1 MPGAK
6 PVLGLFKNEDEL
18 RDHLAER
25 LTIVEPQLALITT
38 NFVVENPAGASGA
51 FDILAKDRFGNFV
64 IIEVKRSEQAA
75 RQALHELSKYIALF
89 MEDQKVDS
97 HRIRCFVL
105 STHWHELDIP
115 LSFFADYCPVQVK
128 GFEITLENQ
137 AVVSEER
144 VLPKVSLQSRLSPD
158 MRFYY
163 FASAQNQQSFSA
175 DLQRALSNAE
185 HVRAAVIV
193 MEPIGKR
200 ERMSLLCVW
209 RVPDKAIGDVKKLIF
224 NPDFQEEIYLHPG
237 WEIETDLCDW
247 LEDQSDKAEFVFY
260 SDTRAT
266 PEKVENQKVHHHYA
280 QLVKLGDWPRN
291 DLVNNLDEI
300 MRCLTAKD
308 VDARSTRS
316 NRYRFSKASSKS
328 TGKAWSYA
336 SEAFASFIG
345 HTPFWLSMYQQ
356 IASEIPD
363 DATVEFEGYDMRHF
377 YYAVHQG
384 TEYPGAELSAFGLI
398 IKNNDIHVT
407 VEGGW
412 MWDGLTRP
420 QNALANI
427 EKTYGNLPSLW
438 HMIGSAVDQ
447 DRYESV
453 YEEHGF
459 FPYVFVQNLHASE
472 AVLYGPDNS
481 PTQLDTPK
489 KLQAFIAA
497 NPDYCAEVS
506 ECLKC
511 FPRNFATVE

>member
-1 MPGAK
+1 MPEAR
-6 PVLGLFKNEDEL
+6 PVLGLFENEDEL
-18 RDHLAER
+18 RDYLAEH

-38 NFVVENPAGASGA
+38 NFVVENPIGSKGA
-51 FDILAKDRFGNFV
+51 FDILARDRFGNFV

-105 STHWHELDIP
+105 STHWRELDIP

-128 GFEITLENQ
+128 GFELKLENQ
-137 AVVSEER
+137 LVVAEER
-144 VLPKVSLQSRLSPD
+144 VLPKVSLESRLSPD

-163 FASAQNQQSFSA
+163 FASAENQQDFSA
-175 DLQRALSNAE
+175 DLQQALSNVQ

-200 ERMSLLCVW
+200 ERMSLLCAW
-209 RVPDKAIGDVKKLIF
+209 RVPDKIIKDVKALTY
-224 NPDFQEEIYLHPG
+224 NPDFQEEVYLYPG

-280 QLVKLGDWPRN
+280 KLVKLGDWPRN

-300 MRCLTAKD
+300 MLWLTAKD
-308 VDARSTRS
+308 LDGRSTRS
-316 NRYRFSKASSKS
+316 NRYLFTKSSSKS
-328 TGKAWSYA
+328 TGKTWTYT

-356 IASEIPD
+356 IISEIPED
-363 DATVEFEGYDMRHF
+363 STVEFEGYDMRHF

-384 TEYPGAELSAFGLI
+384 NEYPNAELSTFGLT
-398 IKNNDIHVT
+398 IKSDHIHVT

-412 MWDGLTRP
+412 MWDGITRP
-420 QNALANI
+420 QNALATI
-427 EKTYGNLPSLW
+427 ERTYGSLSGLW

-459 FPYVFVQNLHASE
+459 FPYVLVQNLHVSE
-472 AVLYGPDNS
+472 AVLYGPDDS
-481 PTQLDTPK
+481 PTHCDSSK
-489 KLQAFIAA
+489 KLRAFIAA
-497 NPDYCAEVS
+497 NPDYCAEIS
-506 ECLKC
+506 ACLKSI
-511 FPRNFATVE
+511 PRNFATVE